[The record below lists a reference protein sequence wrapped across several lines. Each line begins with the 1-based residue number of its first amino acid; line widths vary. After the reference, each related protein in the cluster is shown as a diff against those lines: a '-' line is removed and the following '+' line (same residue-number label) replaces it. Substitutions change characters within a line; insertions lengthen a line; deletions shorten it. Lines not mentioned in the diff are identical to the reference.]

1 VFSPKE
7 ADKLPPH
14 RPHDHDIKLLPGEN
28 PPFGP
33 LYPMSRNEL
42 TVLKEWLEENL
53 RKGFIRPSSSPAASP
68 VLFVKKPGGG
78 LRFCVDYRALNN
90 ISAKDRYPLPLIKES
105 LNNLKGMK
113 YFTKIDI
120 ISAFNNIRVKEGLEY
135 LTAFRTRFGLYESLV
150 MPFGL
155 TGAPATFQRFIN
167 DTLRDYLD
175 QFCTAYLDDILIYSQ
190 DRAEHESHVRKVL
203 QRLREAGLFAK
214 IQKCEFFQEETTFLG
229 LIVGRN
235 GLRMDPEKIKTV
247 VNWPR
252 PTCLKDVQAFIGFGN
267 FYRRFI
273 REFSKIISPMVRL
286 TMKDV
291 PFN

>member
-1 VFSPKE
+1 
-7 ADKLPPH
+7 
-14 RPHDHDIKLLPGEN
+14 
-28 PPFGP
+28 
-33 LYPMSRNEL
+33 
-42 TVLKEWLEENL
+42 
-53 RKGFIRPSSSPAASP
+53 
-68 VLFVKKPGGG
+68 
-78 LRFCVDYRALNN
+78 
-90 ISAKDRYPLPLIKES
+90 
-105 LNNLKGMK
+105 MK

-214 IQKCEFFQEETTFLG
+214 IQKCEFFKDETTFLR
-229 LIVGRN
+229 LIVSWN
-235 GLRMDPEKIKTV
+235 SLRIDPEKI
-247 VNWPR
+247 
-252 PTCLKDVQAFIGFGN
+252 
-267 FYRRFI
+267 
-273 REFSKIISPMVRL
+273 
-286 TMKDV
+286 
-291 PFN
+291 